1 MTQRVLSFDL
11 FGSAVDQLVVH
22 DLSHPCPDAVYS
34 AHPDHRVGGLQG
46 FGEAFGAG

>member
-22 DLSHPCPDAVYS
+22 DLPHPCLDAVH
-34 AHPDHRVGGLQG
+34 APDPFHLILGLEG
-46 FGEAFGAG
+46 FGEALGAG